1 MHDQHRWNLW
11 DLWCSCLKNSVWRML
26 DKCPNIVRSRMTK
39 CPQLTQGHKDE
50 RLRWARIFMRCDWE
64 KCYGTS
70 RLGICV
76 DEDEQH
82 GLPGCVS
89 FTFQRD
95 NATIHASR
103 SMKTWLEDNDVD
115 IGLALALSGLKSYE
129 EFLSSSRAS
138 DLWRH
143 LPV

>member
-1 MHDQHRWNLW
+1 
-11 DLWCSCLKNSVWRML
+11 ML
-26 DKCPNIVRSRMTK
+26 DKCPNIVRSRMAK

-82 GLPGCVS
+82 GLPGCLR
-89 FTFQRD
+89 T
-95 NATIHASR
+95 
-103 SMKTWLEDNDVD
+103 
-115 IGLALALSGLKSYE
+115 
-129 EFLSSSRAS
+129 SSSPVSPTISSSLNSMPERIFQVINSSGSCAS
-138 DLWRH
+138 Y
-143 LPV
+143 